1 MKKGWLISGV
11 IIVLAGGLIAFG
23 MSNGKNVATSNSG
36 SVSEQE
42 LYQKLKKTP
51 EGKQTFANMMIKK
64 VLEKDH
70 KKDVDQKE
78 LDHQYDKAQK
88 QYGDSFE
95 STLAQSGMTTETY
108 RDNLYLS
115 ALEKAA
121 FKDNQHF
128 SNKDLKKAYQAY
140 TPEVNISVI
149 KTNSEEDAKTV
160 IDDLNNGKDFA
171 QEAKDKST
179 DTTSKD
185 KGGKLDAFDST
196 VDSTVVSPEV
206 KKAAF
211 GLKKGDYTK
220 NPVKVAAN
228 AATGATGESYYIVK
242 LNDRDTKGSF
252 NSLKGKMKDV
262 LVDQK
267 LAKDSTSMQS
277 FIGQQL
283 DKAKVHISDKDLKD
297 ALASYT
303 QAAQTNK

>member
-11 IIVLAGGLIAFG
+11 IVVLAGGLIAFG

-36 SVSEQE
+36 SVTEQE

-64 VLEKDH
+64 VLEKDYN
-70 KKDVDQKE
+70 KDVDQKD
-78 LDHQYDKAQK
+78 LDQQYDKAKK

-128 SNKDLKKAYQAY
+128 SNKDLKQAY
-140 TPEVNISVI
+140 KTYTPNVKVSVI
-149 KTNSEEDAKTV
+149 KTDSEDDAKSV

-196 VDSTVVSPEV
+196 VDATVVSSEIQ
-206 KKAAF
+206 KAAF
-211 GLKKGDYTK
+211 GLKKGNYTK
-220 NPVKVAAN
+220 TPVKVAAN
-228 AATGATGESYYIVK
+228 ASTGATGDSYYIVK
-242 LNDRDTKGSF
+242 LNDRDAKGSF
-252 NSLKGKMKDV
+252 QSLKGKMKDV

-267 LAKDSTSMQS
+267 LAKDSTAMQS

-283 DKAKVHISDKDLKD
+283 DKAKVNISDKDLKD
-297 ALASYT
+297 ALTSYT
-303 QAAQTNK
+303 QAAQTKK